1 MASVMTRV
9 CVLAASYE
17 ESQGALKAVE
27 GGYEVTP
34 AHFFAP
40 KWPPASHPDLSPDAN
55 PSKLSFDVLPV
66 HKRTAYAQVREAVK
80 SGKYDCFFNLCDG
93 AKDEDR
99 AGVEVVRALEEFG
112 VAFTGSTSKHYEP
125 TKDDMKKLVHYAGI
139 RTPRGYVVRS
149 PAQIQ
154 SKCASLRFPVI
165 VKHASGYSS
174 VGMTRL
180 SKCEDM
186 AALLS
191 VASEFI
197 EEYEC
202 ALVEE
207 FISGEEATVLAC
219 ADPTAPG
226 GVKVYPPVMMRF
238 PKGEDF
244 KHFDLKWNTFDDI
257 AWYAMS
263 PSHPA
268 YQRVMEV
275 GKVAFRQVM
284 DGIGYGRSDVRIDA
298 VTGDVVFLELN
309 PNCGIMYP
317 YGQEGSADWILRF
330 AGASGQGHRD
340 FITLQVSAAIA
351 RAESL
356 RPCYEVVLDAA
367 RDTYVLEATRDI
379 PQGRIVFEDEGRPTR
394 LYTRDYILQH
404 WSQKQM
410 QVFSENA
417 WPMGCDQHVYAVW
430 DKEPDKWRPVCHS
443 CDPNLRFVDGH
454 SLNVEAARN
463 IKAGD
468 RLSMDYRTFMDSTMT
483 PFACTCG
490 APACCGTIL
499 LDQNPGFLNGTE
511 QGKLIRSF
519 HRRDKTAAPLLAMLP
534 VESASGSDAT
544 PRTSPREA

>member
-317 YGQEGSADWILRF
+317 VRAGGQRRLDSSVRRRQRSGPSGLHL
-330 AGASGQGHRD
+330 ASS
-340 FITLQVSAAIA
+340 V
-351 RAESL
+351 
-356 RPCYEVVLDAA
+356 
-367 RDTYVLEATRDI
+367 
-379 PQGRIVFEDEGRPTR
+379 
-394 LYTRDYILQH
+394 
-404 WSQKQM
+404 
-410 QVFSENA
+410 
-417 WPMGCDQHVYAVW
+417 
-430 DKEPDKWRPVCHS
+430 
-443 CDPNLRFVDGH
+443 
-454 SLNVEAARN
+454 
-463 IKAGD
+463 
-468 RLSMDYRTFMDSTMT
+468 
-483 PFACTCG
+483 
-490 APACCGTIL
+490 
-499 LDQNPGFLNGTE
+499 
-511 QGKLIRSF
+511 
-519 HRRDKTAAPLLAMLP
+519 RRDRAGRELAALLRGRARRRPRHVRARGHARHTPRAHRLRRRGPADAPLYARLHTAALESEGDASLLRECMADGLR
-534 VESASGSDAT
+534 SARLRRVG
-544 PRTSPREA
+544 